1 MDNSYEHTPDRDN
14 KAEIID
20 MLAYYY
26 MARTPH
32 LTSPH
37 LNKILV
43 AELVAEEVVLVNLI

>member
-14 KAEIID
+14 KAEITD
-20 MLAYYY
+20 MLAYCY

-37 LNKILV
+37 LTSTKF
-43 AELVAEEVVLVNLI
+43 